1 MNKIVAPSSGDVT
14 LEMLGTSNF
23 RPALSESKTIITG
36 GRKIHI
42 GGEEVQ
48 KSEMKTIIF
57 IHNYEM
63 HRTNSVS
70 EAS

>member
-23 RPALSESKTIITG
+23 RPAVSESKTVITG
-36 GRKIHI
+36 DRKIHI
-42 GGEEVQ
+42 GEEVQ